1 MRAVARIAPSSAAAS
16 PGACRWGCARSLA
29 SRVIVALTAPPA
41 RTGEGCPEAWWMA
54 AMPATSARAVAID
67 RPACPTRWSTNAL
80 TSAELAGMAG
90 TPAAAAQ
97 RVHAVH
103 ARRYVRR
110 VFRDQAAVRSSA
122 ASAASS
128 PRAARVMRAA
138 ACAASTP
145 AGRAG
150 SSRRD
155 RRRLSAS
162 AVIRALALAGGGHR
176 PAPLGVGLIARIIS
190 LYGGDTGADR
200 AWRLVDLAFDLL
212 EQVGQVASV
221 RSPQRDLDP
230 AQCQFDNRLA

>member
-1 MRAVARIAPSSAAAS
+1 
-16 PGACRWGCARSLA
+16 
-29 SRVIVALTAPPA
+29 
-41 RTGEGCPEAWWMA
+41 MA

-67 RPACPTRWSTNAL
+67 RPACPTRLSTNAL
-80 TSAELAGMAG
+80 TSAALAGMAG

-145 AGRAG
+145 GGQGRQVQARPAAAQRVSGHPG
-150 SSRRD
+150 SR
-155 RRRLSAS
+155 ACGWWWPS
-162 AVIRALALAGGGHR
+162 AVLQLAASLRNRARQAVPHAPAPTGWAARAAISPFNRFQGRR
-176 PAPLGVGLIARIIS
+176 PATFSRVYPHAC
-190 LYGGDTGADR
+190 GGT
-200 AWRLVDLAFDLL
+200 WW
-212 EQVGQVASV
+212 
-221 RSPQRDLDP
+221 
-230 AQCQFDNRLA
+230 